1 VTSRV
6 GGGRTPDPGP
16 RTPVSA
22 FRTPDPGPRTP
33 VAPGGGLATGHGP
46 RIPLSVLITALDEAD
61 TLPGAL
67 ASVADLAADTVV
79 VVDPRT
85 TDATREV
92 AAAAGAR
99 VLDHPFASCADQLA
113 WGLEQCAHDWVLML
127 DADERLTPA
136 ARDAAV
142 AELAAPRHAAYAVR
156 RANYAFGRRLR
167 FGDWAGD
174 RVTRLVDRRA
184 VRLDGG
190 MHTRV
195 RAASTG
201 RLAGLV
207 EHHTLRSLDQ
217 YVPKLHAYARHGAA
231 ELVARGVRTGLPTAI
246 SRAEWRFLRAYFLRL
261 GFLDGMPGLVV
272 AILAAHGTFLKWAA
286 VWEATTRRPGAGA
299 A

>member
-1 VTSRV
+1 
-6 GGGRTPDPGP
+6 
-16 RTPVSA
+16 
-22 FRTPDPGPRTP
+22 
-33 VAPGGGLATGHGP
+33 
-46 RIPLSVLITALDEAD
+46 LSVLITARDEAEM
-61 TLPGAL
+61 LPGAL
-67 ASVADLAADTVV
+67 ASVTGLAAETVV
-79 VVDPRT
+79 VVDPRS

-99 VLDHPFASCADQLA
+99 VLDHPFESCADQLA
-113 WGLEQCAHDWVLML
+113 WGLERCAHDWVLML

-136 ARDAAV
+136 LGDAVV

-167 FGDWAGD
+167 FGDWGGD

-207 EHHTLRSLDQ
+207 EHHTLRSLDH
-217 YVPKLHAYARHGAA
+217 YLPKLHAYARHGAA
-231 ELVARGVRTGLPTAI
+231 ELVARGVRAGLPAAI
-246 SRAEWRFLRAYFLRL
+246 SRAEWRFLRAYFIRL
-261 GFLDGMPGLVV
+261 GVLDGMPGLVV

-286 VWEATTRRPGAGA
+286 VWEATAGRRPGAGA

>member
-1 VTSRV
+1 MTSGV
-6 GGGRTPDPGP
+6 GGGGTPDP
-16 RTPVSA
+16 
-22 FRTPDPGPRTP
+22 
-33 VAPGGGLATGHGP
+33 GP
-46 RIPLSVLITALDEAD
+46 RIPLSVLIPARDEAE

-67 ASVADLAADTVV
+67 ASVAGLAAETVV

-99 VLDHPFASCADQLA
+99 VLDHPFESCADQLA
-113 WGLEQCAHDWVLML
+113 WGLERCAHDWVLML

-136 ARDAAV
+136 LRDAVV
-142 AELAAPRHAAYAVR
+142 AGLAAPRHAAYAVR
-156 RANYAFGRRLR
+156 RANVAFGRRLR
-167 FGDWAGD
+167 FGDWGGD

-195 RAASTG
+195 QAASTG

-207 EHHTLRSLDQ
+207 EHHTLRSLDH
-217 YVPKLHAYARHGAA
+217 YLPKLHAYARHGAA
-231 ELVARGVRTGLPTAI
+231 ELVARGVRAGLPTAI
-246 SRAEWRFLRAYFLRL
+246 SRAEWRFLRAYFIRL

-286 VWEATTRRPGAGA
+286 VWEATAGRRPGAGA